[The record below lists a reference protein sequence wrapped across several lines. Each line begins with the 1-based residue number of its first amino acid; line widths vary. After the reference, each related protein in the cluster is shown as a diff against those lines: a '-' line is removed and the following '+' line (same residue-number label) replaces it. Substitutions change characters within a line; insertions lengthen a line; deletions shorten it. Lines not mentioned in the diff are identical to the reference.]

1 MDLEQKTVKFALS
14 YSLELPNEFSK
25 YYFLVSSPMKISLT
39 LTEKASKKIG
49 ICLKIKKYIKII

>member
-25 YYFLVSSPMKISLT
+25 YYFLVSSPVKISLT
-39 LTEKASKKIG
+39 LTEKASKR
-49 ICLKIKKYIKII
+49 